1 MKNLGNKKAAFLRK
15 RLFYSGSEQIEQ
27 LRQ

>member
-1 MKNLGNKKAAFLRK
+1 MKILDNKKA
-15 RLFYSGSEQIEQ
+15 RLPQKAGFYSGSEQIEQ